1 MTHKP
6 PRLATATQS
15 SLPRS
20 SAAQPFH
27 QPIHPIHATTTTTM
41 SSLLQSVLSAK
52 LAGTSLDEEG
62 RANANANANNEDWE
76 EVNTSD
82 EELVGES
89 APLSLTHRDLIRLH
103 TARPPVAI
111 ATAPGTG
118 TATPLNISR
127 PTSPGTG
134 TSSGSG
140 SGTKLKSS
148 PLLGNER
155 PVKVKAPKSKTDPL
169 RSLPK
174 EVSLPRLCRVVAL
187 CSHYYYCSIMARAGI
202 PTHLPLP
209 LNLRA
214 PLPLPRMQA
223 IPQVCDTQ
231 LLLV

>member
-1 MTHKP
+1 
-6 PRLATATQS
+6 
-15 SLPRS
+15 
-20 SAAQPFH
+20 
-27 QPIHPIHATTTTTM
+27 M

-62 RANANANANNEDWE
+62 RANANANPNNEDWE

-89 APLSLTHRDLIRLH
+89 AQLPSPRPIATCIRLQ
-103 TARPPVAI
+103 APCPPLAI

-134 TSSGSG
+134 TSSGP
-140 SGTKLKSS
+140 GTKLKSS

-174 EVSLPRLCRVVAL
+174 EVSSPRPCTLYAL
-187 CSHYYYCSIMARAGI
+187 CSHYHYCSVMARARAGI

-223 IPQVCDTQ
+223 LPQVCYAQ